1 MNDNVCSLISGLHL
15 GRNFVDNVKR
25 YIQLQLSFTII
36 TLLIVMIGA
45 FYTVDEPIS
54 ASQLVWTG
62 LIVQVGAPI
71 AFASL
76 DPSSYALNFK

>member
-1 MNDNVCSLISGLHL
+1 MDDNICTLIAGFQL

-36 TLLIVMIGA
+36 TLLIVLIGA
-45 FYTVDEPIS
+45 FCTVDEPIS

-71 AFASL
+71 AFATMH
-76 DPSSYALNFK
+76 PARTVR